1 MPTILE
7 KDGFR
12 IIIRTRD
19 HNPPHVHVYKA
30 DGQIAIALGSET
42 EPVEIVANWMKN
54 RLDAK
59 KAVAIV
65 EENQMHLLA
74 KWREIYG

>member
-1 MPTILE
+1 MPTVLE

-12 IIIRTRD
+12 ITIRTRD

-30 DGQIAIALGSET
+30 DGQIKIALGSET
-42 EPVEIVANWMKN
+42 EPIGIVGVWMN
-54 RLDAK
+54 PSDAK

-65 EENQMHLLA
+65 EENRMHLLV